1 MELLKRKID
10 TFLALWKQNPLRKPL
25 IVKGARQIGKTR
37 SIQAFG
43 QANYESVIEINFV
56 LQKKFRSIFDNGYEV
71 DTIIKN
77 ISLLEPTWK
86 FIPYKTLIFFDELQ
100 KCPDC
105 ATSLK
110 SFNADPRY
118 DVICSGSLMGIYY
131 EEIESNAVGNKE
143 DYEMH
148 SLDFEEFLWAR
159 GYSETQVEN
168 LYTHM
173 VNLTP
178 FSELE
183 LSTYMDIFRD
193 YMTIGGMPEV
203 VKMYIDNGHFGGT
216 LELLR
221 QLLLDYE
228 EDITKYAKD
237 SDKAK
242 ILAVYRHI
250 STFLAKTSKKFQITK
265 VARGARNREYIGA
278 VEWLEKAGVVN
289 VCYCLSNP
297 ELPLKGNYDADTYK
311 VYYHDTGLLIASLDE
326 EAQEDLRAN
335 KNFGTYKGAIY
346 ENVVG
351 EMLRKSGYEQLYY
364 YKNDSPAL
372 EMDFFV
378 RDSDSLIPVEV
389 KARDGATASLNHLID
404 WQSYPDVSYGI
415 KFGYKNIGWGGKF
428 YTFPYFLAFL
438 LKRFLKEAGPCKS
451 SPAARAFSRPLRQ
464 KASSAC

>member
-10 TFLALWKQNPLRKPL
+10 AFLAEWKRNPQRKPL

-77 ISLLEPTWK
+77 ISLLEPSWK

-148 SLDFEEFLWAR
+148 SMDFEEFLWAR
-159 GYSETQVEN
+159 GYSEEQVED

-173 VNLTP
+173 ASLTP

-228 EDITKYAKD
+228 EDITKYAKE

-250 STFLAKTSKKFQITK
+250 STFLAKSSKKYQITK
-265 VARGARNREYIGA
+265 VAQGARNREYIGA

-346 ENVVG
+346 ENIVG

-378 RDSDSLIPVEV
+378 RDSDSLVPVEV
-389 KARDGATASLNHLID
+389 KAKDGATASLDHLID
-404 WQSYPDVSYGI
+404 WSSYPDVSYGI

-438 LKRFLKEAGPCKS
+438 LKRFLKEAGHPII
-451 SPAARAFSRPLRQ
+451 
-464 KASSAC
+464 

>member
-10 TFLALWKQNPLRKPL
+10 AFLASWKQNPQRKPL

-77 ISLLEPTWK
+77 ISLLEPSWK

-110 SFNADPRY
+110 SFNADSRY
-118 DVICSGSLMGIYY
+118 DVICSCSLMGIYY

-159 GYSETQVEN
+159 GYSEAQVED

-173 VNLTP
+173 ASLTP

-183 LSTYMDIFRD
+183 MSTYMDIFRD

-228 EDITKYAKD
+228 EDITKYAKE

-265 VARGARNREYIGA
+265 VAHGARNREYIGA
-278 VEWLEKAGVVN
+278 VEWLEKAGVAN

-346 ENVVG
+346 ENIVG

-364 YKNDSPAL
+364 YKNDNPAL

-378 RDSDSLIPVEV
+378 RDSDSLVPVEV
-389 KARDGATASLNHLID
+389 KAKDGATASLNHLID
-404 WQSYPDVSYGI
+404 WPSYPDVSYGI

-438 LKRFLKEAGPCKS
+438 LKRFLKEAGHPI
-451 SPAARAFSRPLRQ
+451 P
-464 KASSAC
+464 